1 MTSSLLCSRA
11 LGPEQLANDLTSDK
25 KILVLQV
32 DKQ

>member
-25 KILVLQV
+25 KNFGFT
-32 DKQ
+32 DR